1 MLAEREMMLSSW
13 LDRKAKAKR
22 VTLKERKKKKSKIF
36 ISHLFF
42 KAFFCLPHLLAA
54 MASVAPTP
62 TKARPAVPPSVASK
76 SLEELQ
82 VLFVDVS

>member
-1 MLAEREMMLSSW
+1 
-13 LDRKAKAKR
+13 
-22 VTLKERKKKKSKIF
+22 
-36 ISHLFF
+36 
-42 KAFFCLPHLLAA
+42 

-82 VLFVDVS
+82 VLFVDVREVLISMHVGIDGDDDAENECLTLFLPSSSLPSSLFLGKRNKYNFSL

>member
-1 MLAEREMMLSSW
+1 
-13 LDRKAKAKR
+13 
-22 VTLKERKKKKSKIF
+22 
-36 ISHLFF
+36 
-42 KAFFCLPHLLAA
+42 

-82 VLFVDVS
+82 VLFVDVSWGVFN